1 MKTQKYVFDIY
12 VDGVFEQH
20 GPFDTMQDLHQG
32 LLKFYKGFCVSQKGL
47 EELSFAQ
54 LVDLVESFLDE
65 AIHVFSIYE

>member
-1 MKTQKYVFDIY
+1 MKKQNFVFDTY
-12 VDGVFEQH
+12 VDGMFEQY
-20 GPFDTMQDLHQG
+20 GPYNTMKELHQG
-32 LLKFYKGFCVSQKGL
+32 LLDFYKGFCVSRKGL